1 MPECVRA
8 AVSRA
13 GSRTGGR
20 GGWVL
25 VRVAEVHFVKI
36 VQGGI
41 WGDGLVVGEVLER
54 LVGGS
59 VGVGVIVGGAVVDGA
74 DAADSLCVRFPIL
87 AG

>member
-1 MPECVRA
+1 
-8 AVSRA
+8 
-13 GSRTGGR
+13 
-20 GGWVL
+20 L
-25 VRVAEVHFVKI
+25 V
-36 VQGGI
+36 
-41 WGDGLVVGEVLER
+41 VVGEVLER

>member
-1 MPECVRA
+1 
-8 AVSRA
+8 
-13 GSRTGGR
+13 
-20 GGWVL
+20 
-25 VRVAEVHFVKI
+25 VAEVHFVKI

-59 VGVGVIVGGAVVDGA
+59 VVVVVGVGVGVIVGGAFVDGA